1 MHKSY
6 TRTTVDIPNTTYE
19 KLRKRAADQDCSM
32 NEVILQGVETILT
45 GPRKKSHRVKLPII
59 RSKRPGS
66 VDLDNE
72 KIYQAIPFP

>member
-1 MHKSY
+1 
-6 TRTTVDIPNTTYE
+6 
-19 KLRKRAADQDCSM
+19 M